1 MKHILEDCFETLGDR
16 VAKEPERLIACGGS
30 PAMLL
35 NATYIIVLIALLPWV
50 AWRRLSGGRP
60 VAAPWTRF
68 TGGIPPLPPRNRSTA
83 RIWLHGVSVGEVQ
96 LLSVLAAEIRR
107 QAEAAG
113 RAVDCVCSSST
124 TTGLDVATKR
134 FGADRT
140 FPCPLDFTWAVDRV
154 LDAVRPDLLVLG
166 ELELWPNLLARTHA
180 RCIPIVVANAR
191 MSESS
196 ARGYARIAPLVRRML
211 GHVSLVV
218 ARSQQDADRFASFTP
233 PGSSAIEVTGSMKFD
248 GVKGDRAA
256 PDVRRLA
263 TLAGIAADDVVFLAG
278 STQAPEEQFAIDAF
292 RSLIAE
298 HPRLRLVIVPRHVER
313 TAEIAAILDRSGL
326 AWQLRSRLGE
336 AAAAASGTVPRV
348 LLVDTTGELG
358 WWWGTAT
365 IAFVGGSLDGKRGGQ
380 NMLEPAAYG
389 AAVSFGPHT
398 RNFRDEVRR
407 LLAADAAVV
416 VADAAGL
423 TAFVRRCL
431 DETAFASD
439 LGRRAADLVASQRGS
454 TAATAAAIL
463 RTLPAA
469 SGPAVAKPESDRQ

>member
-1 MKHILEDCFETLGDR
+1 
-16 VAKEPERLIACGGS
+16 
-30 PAMLL
+30 MLL
-35 NATYIIVLIALLPWV
+35 DVVYLAAAALLLPWV
-50 AWRRLSGGRP
+50 AWRKLSGGRP
-60 VAAPWTRF
+60 VAAPWARF
-68 TGGIPPLPPRNRSTA
+68 TGGIPPLPRRDAATA
-83 RIWLHGVSVGEVQ
+83 RIWLHGVSMGEVQ
-96 LLSVLAAEIRR
+96 LLAVLAAEIRR

-113 RAVDCVCSSST
+113 RSVDCVCSSST

-134 FGADRT
+134 FGADRA

-180 RCIPIVVANAR
+180 RGIPIVVANAR

-196 ARGYARIAPLVRRML
+196 KRGYARIAPLVRRML
-211 GHVSLVV
+211 RHVSLVV
-218 ARSQQDADRFASFTP
+218 ARSQEDADRFASFAA
-233 PGSSAIEVTGSMKFD
+233 PGGCAIDVTGSMKFD
-248 GVKGDRAA
+248 GVQGDRTA
-256 PDVRRLA
+256 PDVLRLA
-263 TLAGIAADDVVFLAG
+263 TLAGIATDDVVFLAG
-278 STQAPEEQFAIDAF
+278 STQAPEEQFAIDAYRGLF
-292 RSLIAE
+292 VE

-313 TAEIAAILDRSGL
+313 TAEIAAVLDRSGL
-326 AWQLRSRLGE
+326 AWQLRSRLGD
-336 AAAAASGTVPRV
+336 AANATRGPVPRV

-416 VADAAGL
+416 VADAAAL
-423 TAFVRRCL
+423 TGFVRRCL
-431 DETAFASD
+431 AEPAFAAD
-439 LGRRAADLVASQRGS
+439 LGRRGADLVASQRGS

-463 RTLPAA
+463 RTLSAA
-469 SGPAVAKPESDRQ
+469 TATAVANPESHRQ